1 MQARWAKAVKDRDG
15 WRCRIA
21 DCATPTDRIEAHHLR
36 PLIAGGDYSLGNGIT
51 LCHGHHKEIHRG
63 G

>member
-15 WRCRIA
+15 WRCRDRGVRDA
-21 DCATPTDRIEAHHLR
+21 DRSDRGAPPQALG
-36 PLIAGGDYSLGNGIT
+36 AGGDYSLGNGIT